1 MTCLVSRLVELYNS
15 LCAYKKRNILS
26 CMTTTH
32 TMVVKLS
39 HETVVSFGC
48 FARQRPLSLSLL
60 SLLHVIKNLMW
71 HCMGR
76 PMGLLMCNNVL
87 ALICSSTDL
96 KATSAD
102 LLWEKN
108 IVQAKNTHTKTLCKK
123 WLMRAR
129 SQTACYH

>member
-1 MTCLVSRLVELYNS
+1 
-15 LCAYKKRNILS
+15 
-26 CMTTTH
+26 
-32 TMVVKLS
+32 MVVKLS

-87 ALICSSTDL
+87 ALICSLTDL

-108 IVQAKNTHTKTLCKK
+108 IVQKKHTQK
-123 WLMRAR
+123 RYAR
-129 SQTACYH
+129 SGI